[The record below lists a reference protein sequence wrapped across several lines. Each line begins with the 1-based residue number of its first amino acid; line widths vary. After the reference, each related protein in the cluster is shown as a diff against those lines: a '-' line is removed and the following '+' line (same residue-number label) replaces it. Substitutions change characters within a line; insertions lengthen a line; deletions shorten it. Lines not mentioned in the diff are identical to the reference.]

1 MVLTWF
7 SLLSPPEFFLR
18 GRSADTATLIQ
29 GFSGCPGRCT
39 RFGSPGAAFCQA
51 PLDWLPRLSFLT
63 QFLMGEKWPCLR
75 QHVGLPKGS
84 TSDAVCR
91 SLLVGRTAALAITP
105 PPRSLA
111 IPRWDWGLCASV
123 FPIFPRRQIGF
134 ALWRTFFRCLAL
146 LSGGTEFRF

>member
-18 GRSADTATLIQ
+18 GRSANTATLIQ

-63 QFLMGEKWPCLR
+63 QFPMGEKWPCLR

-105 PPRSLA
+105 PPPEFSHSTV
-111 IPRWDWGLCASV
+111 GLGV
-123 FPIFPRRQIGF
+123 MRFGFPRFPSAPDWVRP
-134 ALWRTFFRCLAL
+134 LAYL
-146 LSGGTEFRF
+146 LQMPGPFERRD